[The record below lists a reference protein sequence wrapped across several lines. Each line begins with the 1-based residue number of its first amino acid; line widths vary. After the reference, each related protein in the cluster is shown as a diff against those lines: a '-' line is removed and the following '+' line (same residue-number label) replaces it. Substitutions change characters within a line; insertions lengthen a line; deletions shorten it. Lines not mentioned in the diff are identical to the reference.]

1 MNYNMYFFNYKSK
14 VIEVINIYLIENRQ
28 SLQKITGQ
36 DFLNF
41 LTKKNFL
48 KEAQTNKSVVI
59 NIHRIVRFQT

>member
-14 VIEVINIYLIENRQ
+14 IIEVINIYLIENRQ